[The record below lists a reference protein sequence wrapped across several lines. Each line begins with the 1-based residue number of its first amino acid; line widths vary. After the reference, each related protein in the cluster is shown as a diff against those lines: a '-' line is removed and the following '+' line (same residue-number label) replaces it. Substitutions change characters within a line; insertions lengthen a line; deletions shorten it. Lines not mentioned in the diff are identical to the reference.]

1 MADGISQSDI
11 QHAVD
16 NALHDVRN
24 DVSRISHII
33 DGLNRTGQ
41 DIRDLTHRLQS
52 LEQSVNQIQN
62 TVANTIGRPLNR
74 RYPDPYVVSM
84 MNDVNDLKIRFGAVE
99 KLIEPLTEYLRRR
112 NEREAEDEQYRN
124 T

>member
-11 QHAVD
+11 QHAIN

-33 DGLNRTGQ
+33 DGLNRAGQ

-62 TVANTIGRPLNR
+62 TVANTIGRPVNR

-84 MNDVNDLKIRFGAVE
+84 MNDVNDLKIRFSNVE

-112 NEREAEDEQYRN
+112 NEQEAEDEQYRN